1 MLRAPSK
8 IARLVVSA
16 SGRAE
21 REFFSDFADRS
32 AAPRRFGK
40 TLRAPEPDSC
50 YALKAASRSIARIL
64 ANSATLQRG

>member
-21 REFFSDFADRS
+21 REFFSDFAGGS
-32 AAPRRFGK
+32 AAMQGSGK
-40 TLRAPEPDSC
+40 TLRACGAIAADS
-50 YALKAASRSIARIL
+50 
-64 ANSATLQRG
+64 